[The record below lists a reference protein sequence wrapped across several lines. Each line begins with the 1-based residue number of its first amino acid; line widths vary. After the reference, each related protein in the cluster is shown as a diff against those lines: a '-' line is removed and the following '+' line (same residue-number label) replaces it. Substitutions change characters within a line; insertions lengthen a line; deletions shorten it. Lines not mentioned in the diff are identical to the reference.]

1 MLCGRWNTGL
11 CPYLANALLLSH
23 TPNSGPVDFCGPREG
38 MGCRMLAHHVGKG
51 SRESR
56 EYHGTV
62 CLSMTSKAS
71 EVHLP
76 QVASTAVE
84 TLR

>member
-1 MLCGRWNTGL
+1 
-11 CPYLANALLLSH
+11 
-23 TPNSGPVDFCGPREG
+23 
-38 MGCRMLAHHVGKG
+38 MLAHHVGKG

-84 TLR
+84 TLRLLGMGDENPLTAHFMVLIP